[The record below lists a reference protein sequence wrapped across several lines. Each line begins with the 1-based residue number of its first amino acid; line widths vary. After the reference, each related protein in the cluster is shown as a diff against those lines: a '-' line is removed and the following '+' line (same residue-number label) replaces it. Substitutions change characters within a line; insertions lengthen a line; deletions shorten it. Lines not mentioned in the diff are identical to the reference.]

1 MATIIDSLIVTLG
14 LDSKNVDAKAPGVR
28 SKLAELEDSASKT
41 EKGFTGLSGAVK
53 SFGAVLT
60 SIVSVGVVTAFAKDI
75 IETNTHLYYLSQNLG
90 ISAQKLFAWGQ
101 MAKQL
106 GGSSAS
112 IQNFFGQIRG
122 MYGQYLMGGT
132 PPLQKLFAMVGINPM
147 DAAMQSPE
155 ATMLELAERFKNA
168 DAGPNRWK
176 AASFMEAGGLSEDVV
191 NMILQGPEWIKS
203 HRKELTAISPTDRQ
217 VKADENLTQRL
228 VVLSTAVNKIGNNL
242 LADLMPLLQK
252 IEKKLDGMLEWMLK
266 HGGATEAI
274 AGTGAGALGLI
285 GILGAFK
292 MLKPL
297 LGLLR
302 PLIAGIGIAFSA
314 IDWPILAVIAAIAAL
329 SLGIYELHK
338 HWAAFRKAWDGFT
351 VGNTIKEAAKL
362 WGDLVDKMKAGEQW
376 AVSKWN
382 EMQLKRAGMWGL
394 APGGGVHE
402 QVAHGHLEKYLISK
416 GISPEWA
423 AAWAANVQ
431 SESGG
436 STNARGDNGLAYGL
450 AQFHPDWLVAFK
462 QMYGIPMSQAG
473 WKQQADF
480 LIYISKNKMDNPG
493 NLTEAQKAAYIVS
506 HFEKPKDIKGES
518 VSRGSLAEQ
527 YYKGIA
533 GASLTASSVSHTSN
547 SSVTHSDSSKN
558 VHIGTM
564 NVNQPTAQGG
574 SASNSSR
581 GMDWMFAPQ
590 FNGAIW

>member
-1 MATIIDSLIVTLG
+1 LPTLIDSLIVSLS
-14 LDSKNVDAKAPGVR
+14 LDSKDVDAKAPGVR
-28 SKLAELEDSASKT
+28 SKLADLEKSASKT
-41 EKGFTGLSGAVK
+41 EKGFTGLSGAVE

-90 ISAQKLFAWGQ
+90 ISAQKLSAWGQ

-122 MYGQYLMGGT
+122 MYGQYMMGGT

-147 DAAMQSPE
+147 AAAMQSPE
-155 ATMLELAERFKNA
+155 ATMLQLSEKFKNA
-168 DAGPNRWK
+168 DTGPNRWK

-191 NMILQGPEWIKS
+191 NMILQGPAWIKS
-203 HRKELTAISPTDRQ
+203 HKQELTALSPTDRQ
-217 VKADENLTQRL
+217 VKASADLTQRL

-242 LADLMPLLQK
+242 LTNLMPLLHK
-252 IEKKLDGMLEWMLK
+252 IEIKLDGILKWMLK
-266 HGGATEAI
+266 HGGTTEAI
-274 AGTGAGALGLI
+274 AGTGVGALGLI

-302 PLIAGIGIAFSA
+302 PLIAGIGVAFTA
-314 IDWPILAVIAAIAAL
+314 IDWPILAVIGIIAAL
-329 SLGIYELHK
+329 ALGIYELHK
-338 HWAAFRKAWDGFT
+338 HWSYFVEKWDKFKISPAMT
-351 VGNTIKEAAKL
+351 EAAKL
-362 WGDLVDKMKAGEQW
+362 WGAVVDKMKSGEQW
-376 AVSKWN
+376 VISKWN
-382 EMQLKRAGMWGL
+382 EMQLKRAGMSGL

-402 QVAHGHLEKYLISK
+402 QVSHKDLEKYLISK
-416 GISPEWA
+416 GMSPEWS

-480 LIYISKNKMDNPG
+480 LTYISQNKMGKPG

-506 HFEKPKDIKGES
+506 HFEKPKDIAGES
-518 VSRGSLAEQ
+518 ASRGSLAEQ
-527 YYKGIA
+527 YYRGLS
-533 GASLTASSVSHTSN
+533 GASSVASGVSSTSN

-564 NVNQPTAQGG
+564 NVNQPAAQGSSG
-574 SASNSSR
+574 SNSSH